1 MSVCDSPKQQSDRLI
16 PSRQRLFVML
26 VLLLAGCLSSATGSI
41 VAPVFPEIIEQLQI
55 DPGWA
60 GVLVSAHTLTTALAS
75 PVLGL
80 LANRWGVLPIL
91 LPSLVAY
98 AVFGVGGAI
107 AANFW
112 TMLLCRGL
120 VGAASGGIAAGS
132 IGLLSNLYGGEAR
145 SRMMGYA
152 TSALA
157 SATVVFPILGGWLGL
172 YHWRWAFGLYGL
184 SLPVAIA
191 AAILFPRQVQ
201 QLSQT
206 VDLRQAQ
213 GIRQVLQQRK
223 IWFLFAALAAVSA
236 IFYVVVVYAPLYLK
250 AAIGASSLL
259 NGIVLASR
267 AIGAAVLSAVG
278 ANRLAKAIG
287 LSSTIAVGFL
297 CMALSLAA
305 IPNLVNPS
313 LILLTALLFGLGF
326 GLVMPNFYSGLANLS
341 PDSQRSGVLA
351 LGTGFASL
359 GQFVSPLIFGSVWKA
374 AGGSV
379 FYAAA
384 GIAVII
390 GILSWQRR

>member
-1 MSVCDSPKQQSDRLI
+1 
-16 PSRQRLFVML
+16 ML

-60 GVLVSAHTLTTALAS
+60 GLLVSAHTLTTALAS
-75 PVLGL
+75 PALGI
-80 LANRWGVLPIL
+80 LANRLGILPIL
-91 LPSLVAY
+91 MSSLVAY
-98 AVFGVGGAI
+98 AVFGAAGAI

-132 IGLLSNLYGGEAR
+132 IGLLSNMYTGEAR
-145 SRMMGYA
+145 SRVMGYA

-157 SATVVFPILGGWLGL
+157 SATVIFPILGGWLGL

-184 SLPVAIA
+184 GLPVAIA
-191 AAILFPRQVQ
+191 AVLLLPRQAQ
-201 QLSQT
+201 SSSKA
-206 VDLRQAQ
+206 VDLSQAQ
-213 GIRQVLQQRK
+213 GIRQVLKDRR
-223 IWFLFAALAAVSA
+223 IWLMFASLAAVSA

-259 NGIVLASR
+259 NGIVLAAR

-297 CMALSLAA
+297 GMALSLAA
-305 IPNLVNPS
+305 IPNLVSPP

-326 GLVMPNFYSGLANLS
+326 GLVMPNFYSGLAHLS
-341 PDSQRSGVLA
+341 PDGQRSGVLA

-359 GQFVSPLIFGSVWKA
+359 GQFVSPLVFGPVWKS
-374 AGGSV
+374 AGSGV

-384 GIAVII
+384 AIAVII